1 MDESIGHATEARVN
15 IKKVLLIDD
24 DADVRRIGSMSLR
37 KLGGFE
43 VLLASSGAEGL
54 MMAEQ
59 LLPHLILLDIIM
71 PGLDGMV
78 TIAEL
83 KKSSIT
89 TSIPVIFLT
98 GARDLSPPDKVRET
112 GALGVIYK
120 PLDPLLLPSQAR
132 ELVAASRAR

>member
-1 MDESIGHATEARVN
+1 VN

-24 DADVRRIGSMSLR
+24 DPDVRRIGSMSLR

-54 MMAEQ
+54 VTAEQ
-59 LLPHLILLDIIM
+59 SLPDLILLDILM

-83 KKSSIT
+83 KKSPMAKA
-89 TSIPVIFLT
+89 IPVIFLT
-98 GARDLSPPDKVRET
+98 GARDLSPPEKIREV

-120 PLDPLLLPSQAR
+120 PIDPLRLPSQAR
-132 ELVAASRAR
+132 ELVENARLR